1 MRVGSW
7 GCDIGDHAP
16 KDKFS
21 TKLINQQ
28 GTETV
33 SSETC
38 NAARSEIK
46 GVSDRLTAL
55 PQQGYRRLH
64 LTRGSRAWL
73 APARKAVTRTSCGRD
88 GRTPILSM
96 QRE

>member
-7 GCDIGDHAP
+7 GCDIRDHAP

-33 SSETC
+33 SLC
-38 NAARSEIK
+38 K
-46 GVSDRLTAL
+46 LDFLGD
-55 PQQGYRRLH
+55 
-64 LTRGSRAWL
+64 
-73 APARKAVTRTSCGRD
+73 GRD
-88 GRTPILSM
+88 LQFAQTDCQKYINHAVILQRLALGR
-96 QRE
+96 